1 MKIHQRSSFYFL
13 IILVLI
19 VLDQFIFS
27 FFFKLS
33 YFEWYLKNGSLIS
46 IGAALVT
53 FAWDVNKNAGL
64 ISANPRQYCGA
75 YFQLIGAQLLAFG
88 TSGKSNQHRQA
99 EGESALLLLLDSLQF
114 IIFGILIIFLS
125 VLWIIMI
132 VPIQYFLI
140 LFLGGPGRIYSNS
153 PIRLLGKFESTR
165 LETKEI
171 PWEEKKPNDWMD
183 LSIAN
188 KPVTFTYALIALA
201 LTVVKFLV

>member
-33 YFEWYLKNGSLIS
+33 YFEWYLKNGSLIN

-88 TSGKSNQHRQA
+88 TSGKSNQRRQA

-114 IIFGILIIFLS
+114 IIFGILIILLS

-153 PIRLLGKFESTR
+153 SIRLLGKFESTQ

-201 LTVVKFLV
+201 LTVVKFLI

>member
-88 TSGKSNQHRQA
+88 TSGKSNQRRQA

>member
-1 MKIHQRSSFYFL
+1 MKIHQRGWFYFL
-13 IILVLI
+13 IILALI
-19 VLDQFIFS
+19 ALDQFVFN
-27 FFFKLS
+27 FLFKLS

-53 FAWDVNKNAGL
+53 FAWDVNKNPGL
-64 ISANPRQYCGA
+64 ISADPRQYCGA

-88 TSGKSNQHRQA
+88 TSGKSNQRRQA

-114 IIFGILIIFLS
+114 IVFGILIILLS
-125 VLWIIMI
+125 AVWILMI

-153 PIRLLGKFESTR
+153 PVRLLAKFDSTR

-171 PWEEKKPNDWMD
+171 PREEKKPDDWMD

-201 LTVVKFLV
+201 LAVVKFFL